1 MSVSEKDSNGTVEAS
16 IVDEGFIEEGFYE
29 PPSSEEEEDTTPDEA
44 MMVDVMAYVGALLM
58 CETMFQ
64 EKVDERDEL
73 LNKLESK
80 ITNLNKVI
88 ARQTKSIRK
97 LCNNLNYYKRKSQD
111 ESLRRKNESLSLDAA
126 VVKAVNELLD
136 SQQRYKLMSRCAI
149 AKGVFSPD
157 FGGGVALPEI
167 MKEAKLWLRRNVFSP
182 VKILKQMDLRGG
194 TLNYEGLTVLN
205 DVESAAMPCGKRR
218 LFGRLLP
225 MPSCLQEVAN
235 ILKKSWTKALSL
247 QNDFYCIRGRNRI

>member
-1 MSVSEKDSNGTVEAS
+1 VGGIQRSYVGIAEDFGAQLTTPTFCFLLIGLFLVIGGSMSVSEKDSNGTVEAS
-16 IVDEGFIEEGFYE
+16 IVDEGFIEEGFNE
-29 PPSSEEEEDTTPDEA
+29 PPSSEEEEDNMPDKV
-44 MMVDVMAYVGALLM
+44 MMVDVMAYVGALRM

-64 EKVDERDEL
+64 EKLDERDEL

-126 VVKAVNELLD
+126 VVMAVNELLN
-136 SQQRYKLMSRCAI
+136 SQQRYKLMSQRNVACAI

-167 MKEAKLWLRRNVFSP
+167 MKEAKL
-182 VKILKQMDLRGG
+182 
-194 TLNYEGLTVLN
+194 
-205 DVESAAMPCGKRR
+205 
-218 LFGRLLP
+218 
-225 MPSCLQEVAN
+225 
-235 ILKKSWTKALSL
+235 
-247 QNDFYCIRGRNRI
+247 